1 MKGKI
6 LDEAV
11 SWAHLRGVKWLT
23 LLWVAGFLLGA
34 DFLAAAPTGQAAD
47 PDPMSGVPSREEL
60 RKRRAR
66 ATNAPIS
73 FAINPVTQKLEAR
86 NIDGAIVE
94 EYPTGTV
101 GRVLDAGGYE
111 LRVSFGR
118 DEKRRLSLMVRPGPA
133 QNQPVQIS
141 VFDRRLILPPG
152 TSVAAAMEKENGI
165 VTIEPCLTGVIYYL
179 DTEPTPV
186 EVSPDKVRLVTSKN
200 LVRIGREV
208 GQGRLP
214 DEEMIDAVVQGTLET
229 EDKQTPQNN
238 AGLAVGGWL
247 QNATTS
253 LMGLPNPQTAPPATV
268 VKVSAGTPELSA
280 PANAAVTPNTDM
292 KPVVTDRNVG
302 TTPVTQSV
310 KVIAL
315 RAEAGEAVAPQQP
328 FFYEEG
334 SRQDLAK
341 ASRQGMKPRPLEDP
355 SLTPPAPAETL
366 NQKPPGDAAGNAVW
380 KAVRSFFGMPE
391 ATTVQQEA
399 DRLSGE
405 KASP

>member
-1 MKGKI
+1 
-6 LDEAV
+6 V
-11 SWAHLRGVKWLT
+11 NRWT
-23 LLWVAGFLLGA
+23 LLFLATCFLAA
-34 DFLAAAPTGQAAD
+34 DFLAAAPTGQTAD
-47 PDPMSGVPSREEL
+47 PDPMSGIPSREDL

-101 GRVLDAGGYE
+101 GRVLDSGGYE

-133 QNQPVQIS
+133 QLQPVQIS

-152 TSVAAAMEKENGI
+152 SSVSAAMEKEGGI

-186 EVSPDKVRLVTSKN
+186 EVSPEKVRLVTSKN

-208 GQGRLP
+208 DQGRLP
-214 DEEMIDAVVQGTLET
+214 DDEMIDAVVQGTLKT
-229 EDKQTPQNN
+229 EEKQTPQNN

-253 LMGLPNPQTAPPATV
+253 LMGLPNPQAAPPATV
-268 VKVSAGTPELSA
+268 VKVSAATPELSA
-280 PANAAVTPNTDM
+280 PANAAVTPNTDTQ
-292 KPVVTDRNVG
+292 PVVTDRNVA
-302 TTPVTQSV
+302 TTPLTQKV

-315 RAEAGEAVAPQQP
+315 RAEASEAVAPQQP
-328 FFYEEG
+328 FLYEEG

-341 ASRQGMKPRPLEDP
+341 ASRQGMKPRPLEDS
-355 SLTPPAPAETL
+355 SLALSSPAESL
-366 NQKPPGDAAGNAVW
+366 NQKPPGDAAGNAIW

-391 ATTVQQEA
+391 ATAVQREA
-399 DRLSGE
+399 DRLSG
-405 KASP
+405 KTTP

>member
-1 MKGKI
+1 MI
-6 LDEAV
+6 RYALFLSIA
-11 SWAHLRGVKWLT
+11 
-23 LLWVAGFLLGA
+23 FLLSSEI
-34 DFLAAAPTGQAAD
+34 LRSAPTESTDEPDRAA
-47 PDPMSGVPSREEL
+47 GLPSREEL

-73 FAINPVTQKLEAR
+73 FVINAVTQKLEAR
-86 NIDGAIVE
+86 NIDGVIVE

-101 GRVLDAGGYE
+101 GQVLDTEGYE

-118 DEKRRLSLMVRPGPA
+118 DEKRRLSLMIRPGPA
-133 QNQPVQIS
+133 QSQPVQIS

-152 TSVAAAMEKENGI
+152 TSVSAAMEKEGEI
-165 VTIEPCLTGVIYYL
+165 VTIQPCLTGTIYYL

-186 EVSPDKVRLVTSKN
+186 DVAPDKVRLVASKN

-208 GQGRLP
+208 QQGRLP
-214 DEEMIDAVVQGTLET
+214 NEEMIDAVVQGALET
-229 EDKQTPQNN
+229 EDKQTPKNN

-280 PANAAVTPNTDM
+280 PANAAVTPNTDV
-292 KPVVTDRNVG
+292 KPVITDRNVG
-302 TTPVTQSV
+302 TTPVTQAV

-315 RAEAGEAVAPQQP
+315 RAEAGEAAAPQKP

-341 ASRQGMKPRPLEDP
+341 ASRQGLKARPLEDP
-355 SLTPPAPAETL
+355 SLAPPAPAEAL
-366 NQKPPGDAAGNAVW
+366 NQKPPGDVAGNAVW
-380 KAVRSFFGMPE
+380 RAVRSFLGMPE
-391 ATTVQQEA
+391 AKTVQAEA
-399 DRLSGE
+399 DRLSGKNTPE
-405 KASP
+405 KP